1 LLALKLTGNVSQIAE
16 VARFSPQKSILR
28 TEFSVT
34 TKLSSRDETPP
45 ITNVL
50 FCALIIFQR

>member
-1 LLALKLTGNVSQIAE
+1 MFRGFKKL
-16 VARFSPQKSILR
+16 ARFLPQMLILR

-50 FCALIIFQR
+50 LCALIIFQR

>member
-1 LLALKLTGNVSQIAE
+1 LLALKLAGNISQIAE
-16 VARFSPQKSILR
+16 VARFSPQKLILR
-28 TEFSVT
+28 TKFSVT

-50 FCALIIFQR
+50 LCGLIIFQR

>member
-1 LLALKLTGNVSQIAE
+1 MFRGFKKL
-16 VARFSPQKSILR
+16 ARFSPQKLILR

-50 FCALIIFQR
+50 LCALIIFQR